1 MLLLILA
8 EEAKANAP
16 CVIFIDEL
24 DSVGGKRIESP
35 MHPYSRQTIN
45 QLLAEMDGSVSRLDA
60 TAANHVCVSFLLIPG
75 WFYRFKPNEGVIVV
89 GATNFAEALDK

>member
-1 MLLLILA
+1 MFSALFFCHWSSS

-45 QLLAEMDGSVSRLDA
+45 QLLAEMDGYVLCERLHA
-60 TAANHVCVSFLLIPG
+60 CC
-75 WFYRFKPNEGVIVV
+75 EGVFVSTYIAPIT
-89 GATNFAEALDK
+89 GFIS